1 MMGVNKMQS
10 NTIGTLKESSL
21 HAALK
26 QWYKE
31 PGDKLE
37 EPIDGYIIDIVRN
50 NLLIEIQTG
59 NFSSI
64 RKKLENLTESYVVR
78 LIYPIVQDKLIVKMD
93 PIRNNAITMR
103 TSPQHGTYY
112 DIFEELIRI
121 PHLVPKMNFTI
132 EVVLIQIE
140 EIRKING
147 AGSWRRRGW
156 SIHDRKLVKV
166 VERKLFCTP
175 IDFLMLKP
183 ISLRTPYTNME
194 LAFSLNKPLRLAQK
208 MSYCLRTMEMV
219 KVVGKKGRA
228 FLFDFNSK
236 EL

>member
-1 MMGVNKMQS
+1 MMELKKIQS
-10 NTIGTLKESSL
+10 NSIGTLKESSL

-37 EPIDGYIIDIVRN
+37 EPIDGYVIDIVRN

-64 RKKLENLTESYVVR
+64 KKKLEILTENYELR
-78 LIYPIVQDKLIVKMD
+78 LIYPIVRDKLIVKMD
-93 PIRNNAITMR
+93 PISNEVITMR
-103 TSPQHGTYY
+103 NSPKHGTYY

-132 EVVLIQIE
+132 ELLLIQIE
-140 EIRKING
+140 ENLKING
-147 AGSWRRRGW
+147 AGNLRRIGR
-156 SIHDRKLVKV
+156 SIYDRKLVKV
-166 VERKLFCTP
+166 LERRQFYTP

-183 ISLRTPYTNME
+183 TGLRTPYTNME
-194 LAFSLNKPLRLAQK
+194 LALSLNKPLRLAQK
-208 MSYCLRTMEMV
+208 MSYCLRKMEMV